1 MKSRINGI
9 RMGLILFVL
18 FGCSQG
24 KENAVPP
31 GGAKTAASKALAA
44 QDPGRDEMKGLTME
58 AIQKEG
64 RAMEIPSGAIEI
76 SPERQQLIAIR
87 IGKVEKR
94 PVNKVIRTVGRIGYD
109 ETRLFTVSPK
119 VGGWIEEL
127 YADFPG
133 KKLKRGEP
141 LLTIYS
147 PDLVSAQEEFL
158 IALRAAK
165 ALGGRESLVD
175 SARRRLRLWDISDD
189 QIKALE
195 ETGRIRK
202 TLTLHSPFDGFVLE
216 RMAYPGM
223 NVMPGMVLYKLADL
237 SSVWIYADIYESEIP
252 FIRLGQEAMIQL
264 SYEPGEYFKG
274 QIKYIYPYLDAV
286 TRTGKVRFEIANPK
300 GLLKPEMFAN
310 VEIRIPLGIQ
320 LVVPEG
326 AIIDTG
332 LRKVAIIDL
341 GFGYLAPREVKL
353 GMKVENDYIVLSGL
367 KEGERVVTSGNF
379 LIDSESKFK
388 EAAAGMGMPGM
399 DHGAHGKQGKE

>member
-9 RMGLILFVL
+9 GIGLILFM
-18 FGCSQG
+18 FFDCNQG
-24 KENAVPP
+24 KESAVPL
-31 GGAKTAASKALAA
+31 GGPKTAAPKAFSTK
-44 QDPGRDEMKGLTME
+44 DPDRDEMKGLTME
-58 AIQKEG
+58 AIQREG
-64 RAMEIPSGAIEI
+64 RTMEIPPGAIEI

-87 IGKVEKR
+87 FGKVEKR

-127 YADFPG
+127 YADFTG
-133 KKLKRGEP
+133 KKLNRGEP

-147 PDLVSAQEEFL
+147 PELVSAQEEYL
-158 IALRAAK
+158 IALRAAR
-165 ALGGRESLVD
+165 ALKGGEGLVD

-223 NVMPGMVLYKLADL
+223 NVSPGMALYKLADL

-264 SYEPGEYFKG
+264 SYEPGKYLKG
-274 QIKYIYPYLDAV
+274 QVKYIYPYFDAV
-286 TRTGKVRFEIANPK
+286 TRTGKVRFEFANPK
-300 GLLKPEMFAN
+300 GLLKPEMYAN

-341 GFGYLAPREVKL
+341 GFGYFEPRDVKL
-353 GMKVENDYIVLSGL
+353 GMKVENDYIVLGGL
-367 KEGERVVTSGNF
+367 KEGERVVTSANF
-379 LIDSESKFK
+379 LVDSESKFK
-388 EAAAGMGMPGM
+388 EAAAGMGMPGI
-399 DHGAHGKQGKE
+399 DHGAHGK